1 MILLIACS
9 NKPTQKIIY
18 KDEAKQDGFEVVIF
32 KDNKFKTI
40 RYSEIQKDKSYNYL
54 IPLDKIKKL
63 SKHIESDNNLTR
75 YFVKTKVHQ
84 LSDSKQNIC
93 VEFHYSKCTYGYGYE
108 ATDKSIVPLN
118 SSYRDFLENTLTL
131 YTKE

>member
-1 MILLIACS
+1 MIACS
-9 NKPTQKIIY
+9 NKPTQKIVS
-18 KDEAKQDGFEVVIF
+18 KDEAKKDGFEVVIF
-32 KDNKFKTI
+32 KENKFITI
-40 RYSEIQKDKSYNYL
+40 RYNEIQEKDKLYNYL
-54 IPLDKIKKL
+54 IPVDKIKKL

-75 YFVKTKVHQ
+75 CFVKTKVRQ

-93 VEFHYSKCTYGYGYE
+93 VEFHYSKCTYGYCYE